1 MEVGIHQGILQG
13 DFNVVVKSLVDVAQ
27 TLASLGTFINGLFEL
42 RGREGECVCVYI
54 YTYILAFGLFFLLFY
69 MAKHGC

>member
-13 DFNVVVKSLVDVAQ
+13 DSNVVMKSLVDVAQ
-27 TLASLGTFINGLFEL
+27 PLASFGTFINGLFGL

-54 YTYILAFGLFFLLFY
+54 YMHTYLHSVYSFFVLY
-69 MAKHGC
+69 S